1 MISGLCDWAP
11 ESLIP
16 CDPLMTRDAAI
27 EVQNLTK
34 SYRGGLLRKRFE
46 ALRGVS
52 LRVEHGEI
60 FGLLGPNGAGKT
72 TLIKVLL
79 GIVRRSGGSATLL
92 GRTAGD
98 RAGRMKV
105 GYLPENLRI
114 ASHHTA
120 LTAME
125 YYGKLSGLPWAEIK
139 SERLRLLESVGL
151 ADRSRESVRKFSKGM
166 LQRLGLA
173 QALLH
178 DPELLILDE
187 PTDGLDPVGRS
198 HVRNVLTRLKEQGKT
213 IFLNSH
219 ILQEV
224 ELICD
229 RVAIL
234 DRGLVKAIG
243 NVHELS
249 AQQSAGV
256 ELELVVAAS
265 EAAVRTSLGE
275 RDIATCQPHR
285 DGTYRVVL
293 QMTDQ
298 AAVDH
303 CIDDLRAGGISI
315 VGLSRRRVS
324 LEDAFLKLFAETP
337 DLIQSS

>member
-125 YYGKLSGLPWAEIK
+125 YYGKLSGC
-139 SERLRLLESVGL
+139 LLY
-151 ADRSRESVRKFSKGM
+151 
-166 LQRLGLA
+166 
-173 QALLH
+173 
-178 DPELLILDE
+178 
-187 PTDGLDPVGRS
+187 
-198 HVRNVLTRLKEQGKT
+198 
-213 IFLNSH
+213 
-219 ILQEV
+219 
-224 ELICD
+224 
-229 RVAIL
+229 
-234 DRGLVKAIG
+234 
-243 NVHELS
+243 
-249 AQQSAGV
+249 
-256 ELELVVAAS
+256 
-265 EAAVRTSLGE
+265 TSPSP
-275 RDIATCQPHR
+275 RD
-285 DGTYRVVL
+285 
-293 QMTDQ
+293 
-298 AAVDH
+298 
-303 CIDDLRAGGISI
+303 
-315 VGLSRRRVS
+315 
-324 LEDAFLKLFAETP
+324 
-337 DLIQSS
+337 

>member
-1 MISGLCDWAP
+1 
-11 ESLIP
+11 
-16 CDPLMTRDAAI
+16 MTLEAAI
-27 EVQNLTK
+27 EVSDLKK
-34 SYRGGLLRKRFE
+34 SYHSGLLRRRFE

-52 LRVEHGEI
+52 LRVERGEI

-79 GIVRRSGGSATLL
+79 GIVRRSGGSASLL

-114 ASHHTA
+114 ANHHTA

-125 YYGKLSGLPWAEIK
+125 YYGKLSGLSSREIK
-139 SERLRLLESVGL
+139 SERFRLLELVGL
-151 ADRSRESVRKFSKGM
+151 ADRSRESVKRFSKGM

-178 DPELLILDE
+178 GPELLILDE

-198 HVRNVLTRLKEQGKT
+198 QVRNVLTRLKAEGT
-213 IFLNSH
+213 TVFLNSH

-234 DRGLVKAIG
+234 DRGLVKAMG
-243 NVHELS
+243 NVQDLS
-249 AQQSAGV
+249 AQQTKGV
-256 ELELVVAAS
+256 ELEIVAAAS
-265 EAAVRTSLGE
+265 EDAVRAALGQP
-275 RDIATCQPHR
+275 DIASCEANR
-285 DGTYRVVL
+285 DGTHRLVL
-293 QMTDQ
+293 QLVDQ
-298 AAVDH
+298 AAVDE
-303 CIDDLRAGGISI
+303 CIDALRSSGISI
-315 VGLSRRRVS
+315 VGLSRRRVT
-324 LEDAFLKLFAETP
+324 LEDAFLKLFAE
-337 DLIQSS
+337 DAEVVAN

>member
-1 MISGLCDWAP
+1 
-11 ESLIP
+11 
-16 CDPLMTRDAAI
+16 MTLDAAI
-27 EVQNLTK
+27 EVRDLTK
-34 SYRGGLLRKRFE
+34 SYRSGLLRRRFE

-52 LRVEHGEI
+52 LRVERGEI

-79 GIVRRSGGSATLL
+79 GIVRRSNGSASLL
-92 GRTAGD
+92 GRPAGD

-114 ASHHTA
+114 AGHHTA
-120 LTAME
+120 LTALE
-125 YYGKLSGLPWAEIK
+125 YYGKLSGLSWKEIK
-139 SERLRLLESVGL
+139 SERYRLLESVGL
-151 ADRSRESVRKFSKGM
+151 ADRSRESVKRFSKGM

-198 HVRNVLTRLKEQGKT
+198 QVRSVLAQLKSQGTT

-234 DRGLVKAIG
+234 DRGIVKAQG
-243 NVHELS
+243 DVHELS
-249 AQQSAGV
+249 AQQTEGV
-256 ELELVVAAS
+256 ELEIVVATS
-265 EAAVRTSLGE
+265 EEVVRTSLGK
-275 RDIATCQPHR
+275 RDIASCQVNR
-285 DGTYRVVL
+285 DGTHRVVL
-293 QMTDQ
+293 QLSDQ

-303 CIDDLRAGGISI
+303 CIDDLRSSGISI
-315 VGLSRRRVS
+315 VGLSRRRVT
-324 LEDAFLKLFAETP
+324 LEDAFLKLFAE
-337 DLIQSS
+337 DAEVVSE